1 VSIVFT
7 ITLPAKLENL
17 QKMMRSVCDSA
28 QIQGFARKK
37 IGEIELAAEEAW
49 VNICNYAYPEQSG
62 DVEVIGKADD
72 NNFIIEIIDS
82 GIPFDITAL
91 SDPNITDDVDERKIG
106 GLGVFLMKKMADEVR
121 YRRENDR
128 NVVELIFKKA
138 GGG

>member
-1 VSIVFT
+1 
-7 ITLPAKLENL
+7 
-17 QKMMRSVCDSA
+17 MRSVCDSA

>member
-1 VSIVFT
+1 VFT

>member
-1 VSIVFT
+1 MSIVFT

>member
-1 VSIVFT
+1 
-7 ITLPAKLENL
+7 
-17 QKMMRSVCDSA
+17 MRSVCDSA

-82 GIPFDITAL
+82 GIPFDITSL
-91 SDPNITDDVDERKIG
+91 PDPDIAVDADQRKIG
-106 GLGVFLMKKMADEVR
+106 GLGAFLIKKMVDEVR
-121 YRRENDR
+121 YRRENNR
-128 NVVELIFKKA
+128 NILNLIIEKDK
-138 GGG
+138 